1 MRFPQVV
8 KERRFGT
15 EIAVLLQTAL
25 LIFVFTVSIGI
36 LNGTDIVDFDD
47 KVILAHV
54 HTGTLGWLTLA
65 VFAASLWL
73 FGDAPM
79 DRGLEQLARIV
90 SYSAIVVFVIYNI
103 AFLTTY
109 GEMRP
114 TIGGV
119 ALVVIAAML
128 YFVVVQ
134 ARRVEMTTP
143 HVGILVAVMTS
154 VSGAVIG
161 VLLGMRIAT
170 GDNWI
175 PEGGEDAH
183 PATMVVGFLVPVAAA
198 LGEWA
203 LTWPRPAPVT
213 RAGVIQMALPF
224 IGGVM
229 LMVGLLWDIDPL
241 VQLSLPIELAG
252 IGIFLWRM
260 RSPLRGALDLSKPW
274 QTRFAAI
281 SPVYL
286 LAVIVLFIYLI
297 GDYEG
302 DPDLIPEHKILAVDH
317 LTFVGAMTNA
327 LFAILLAIAG
337 ARLAKWSVVAPLIF
351 VAMNVGLIL
360 FMVGLYA
367 DEVTLKRIGTPV
379 LGIALFVSI
388 ALFAYALS
396 LSSDHEAPEGGTA

>member
-1 MRFPQVV
+1 VRFPEIVQD
-8 KERRFGT
+8 RRFGR
-15 EIAVLLQTAL
+15 EIALLIQTAL
-25 LIFVFTVSIGI
+25 LIFIFTVTIGI
-36 LNGTDIVDFDD
+36 LNGTDLVDFHE
-47 KVILAHV
+47 KIILGHV

-79 DRGLEQLARIV
+79 DRGLEQLARVV
-90 SYSAIVVFVIYNI
+90 SYSAIVVFIIYNI
-103 AFLTTY
+103 AFMTTY
-109 GEMRP
+109 GELRP
-114 TIGGV
+114 TIGGF
-119 ALVVIAAML
+119 ALMIIAAML

-134 ARRVEMTTP
+134 SQKVELTTP

-154 VSGAVIG
+154 ATGAIIG

-170 GDNWI
+170 GNSWV

-203 LTWPRPAPVT
+203 LTWPRPAPLT

-224 IGGVM
+224 IGGVL

-241 VQLSLPIELAG
+241 VQISLPIELAG

-260 RSPLRGALDLSKPW
+260 RSPLRGALDLSKSW

-281 SPVYL
+281 SPIYL

-297 GDYEG
+297 SDYEG
-302 DPDLIPEHKILAVDH
+302 DPDLIPTHKILAVDH

-327 LFAILLAIAG
+327 IFALLLAVAG
-337 ARLAKWSVVAPLIF
+337 ARLTKWNWIAPLIF
-351 VAMNVGLIL
+351 FAMNVGLVL
-360 FMVGLYA
+360 FVVGLYA
-367 DEVTLKRIGTPV
+367 DDVTLKRIGTPV
-379 LGIALFVSI
+379 LGTALLTSI
-388 ALFAYALS
+388 VIFSYALS
-396 LSSDHEAPEGGTA
+396 LSNEEAEPAAPSV

>member
-1 MRFPQVV
+1 MRIPEVIHD
-8 KERRFGT
+8 RRFGT
-15 EIAVLLQTAL
+15 EIALLVQAAL
-25 LIFVFTVSIGI
+25 LIFVFTVTIGI
-36 LNGTDIVDFDD
+36 LNGTDLVDFDD
-47 KVILAHV
+47 KTILAHV
-54 HTGTLGWLTLA
+54 HTGTLGWLTLS

-79 DRGLEQLARIV
+79 DSGTEQLARFL
-90 SYSAIVVFVIYNI
+90 SYAAIVVFIIYNI
-103 AFLTTY
+103 VFLSTY
-109 GEMRP
+109 GEVRP
-114 TIGGV
+114 AVGTI
-119 ALVVIAAML
+119 ALFVIAGML
-128 YFVVVQ
+128 YFVLTQ
-134 ARRVEMTTP
+134 APKVELTTP

-154 VSGAVIG
+154 VVGAVIG

-183 PATMVVGFLVPVAAA
+183 PATMVIGFLVPVAAA

-224 IGGVM
+224 IGGIM
-229 LMVGLLWDIDPL
+229 LMVGLLWEIDPL
-241 VQLSLPIELAG
+241 VQISLPVELAG
-252 IGIFLWRM
+252 LGIFLWRM
-260 RSPLRGALDLSKPW
+260 RSPLRGALDLGRPW

-297 GDYEG
+297 ADYDG

-327 LFAILLAIAG
+327 IFALLLAIAG
-337 ARLAKWSVVAPLIF
+337 ARLAKWALVPAVIF
-351 VAMNVGLIL
+351 VAMNAGLIL
-360 FMVGLYA
+360 FVIGLFA
-367 DEVTLKRIGTPV
+367 DDVTLKRIGTPT
-379 LGIALFVSI
+379 LGTALLVSI
-388 ALFAYALS
+388 ALFTYALS
-396 LSSDHEAPEGGTA
+396 LSDEETEPAAAST